1 MMVMA
6 ISSTNCTLSC
16 IRVFAVVAE
25 YEHRAND
32 ATAEKC
38 TLLVMAISR
47 ISCVHYW
54 SWQLCIDY
62 TILVMAI
69 SCIGRVCAVITEY
82 EHKANDATAEK
93 LQRVAAIVY

>member
-6 ISSTNCTLSC
+6 ISSTNCTLSYISVC
-16 IRVFAVVAE
+16 AVITE

-47 ISCVHYW
+47 ISCT
-54 SWQLCIDY
+54 L
-62 TILVMAI
+62 LVMAI
-69 SCIGRVCAVITEY
+69 
-82 EHKANDATAEK
+82 
-93 LQRVAAIVY
+93 VY